1 MKNDIQ
7 NQADLYVL
15 VNQFYDKL
23 LFDNR
28 LNYIFTDVV
37 KIKIEEHLPILVV
50 FWSQLIFGTG
60 GYTNNLT
67 DIHLKVDKLEHLTP
81 EMFKIWLDYFNETV
95 DHLYEGIHAE
105 EIKVQAKNLGIIL
118 QIKIS
123 QKNLP

>member
-7 NQADLYVL
+7 NQEDLYVL
-15 VNQFYDKL
+15 VDKFYDKL
-23 LFDNR
+23 LSDNR
-28 LNYIFTDVV
+28 LNYIFTDLV
-37 KIKIEEHLPILVV
+37 KIKIEEHLPLLVV

-81 EMFKIWLDYFNETV
+81 EMFNIWLDYFNETV
-95 DHLYEGIHAE
+95 DHLYKGAHAN
-105 EIKVQAKNLGIIL
+105 EIKLQAKNLGIIL

-123 QKNLP
+123 QQNLP